1 MNNPT
6 KGIDMSDLNL
16 RRSSTDK
23 VVAGVCGGLAR
34 QFGIDANLIRVVFVL
49 LLFTQIG
56 WVLYLALW
64 LFLPSDNGPSGL
76 ESLKRQFSNNGG
88 SN

>member
-1 MNNPT
+1 
-6 KGIDMSDLNL
+6 MSDISL

-23 VVAGVCGGLAR
+23 VVAGVCGGIAR
-34 QFGIDANLIRVVFVL
+34 QFGLDTTLVRVVAVL

-56 WVLYLALW
+56 WILYVALW
-64 LFLPSDNGPSGL
+64 LFLPSDNGPTGL

>member
-1 MNNPT
+1 
-6 KGIDMSDLNL
+6 MSDLNL

-56 WVLYLALW
+56 
-64 LFLPSDNGPSGL
+64 
-76 ESLKRQFSNNGG
+76 
-88 SN
+88 